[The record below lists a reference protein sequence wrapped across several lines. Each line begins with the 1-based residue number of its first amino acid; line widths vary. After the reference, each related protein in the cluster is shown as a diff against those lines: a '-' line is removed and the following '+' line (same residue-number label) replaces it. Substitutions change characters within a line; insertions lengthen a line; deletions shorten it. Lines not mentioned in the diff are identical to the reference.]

1 MWMVRLIKCNGTF
14 LHLWNCEK
22 FWRRLDLVM
31 KRESVMLIFLV
42 QVFGTFFYFVLSAAY
57 FLPFPSTEVLIGE
70 PLFKS
75 LLLAFGALFFVSIL
89 VSMIVYK
96 IRKKT

>member
-1 MWMVRLIKCNGTF
+1 MVRLIKCNGTF
-14 LHLWNCEK
+14 PNLWNCDE
-22 FWRRLDLVM
+22 FRRRLNRIL
-31 KRESVMLIFLV
+31 KRGSVMLSFLV
-42 QVFGTFFYFVLSAAY
+42 QVFGTIFYFVLSAAY

-75 LLLAFGALFFVSIL
+75 LLLAFGALFFVSTL
-89 VSMIVYK
+89 VSIIIYK